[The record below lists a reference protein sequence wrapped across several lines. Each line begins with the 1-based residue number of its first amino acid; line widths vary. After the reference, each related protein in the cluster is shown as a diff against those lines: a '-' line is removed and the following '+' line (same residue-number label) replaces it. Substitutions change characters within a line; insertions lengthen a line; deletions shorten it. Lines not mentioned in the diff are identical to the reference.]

1 MSWGDAFTG
10 VGVLIALAALWF
22 TYRVSRR
29 QTELAQQQT
38 DVQARLTAIEEVRL
52 AGEVDARR
60 RARVVPAFR
69 RPEPKRLRFVL
80 TNQGL
85 APARE
90 VRCNLEALDGNQPPR
105 VIGLEEALPVELR
118 PGQPMEFAASAGLG
132 MSPRIR
138 AVVTWVDDAGEQEEP
153 FTLNTL

>member
-10 VGVLIALAALWF
+10 AGVLIALIALFF
-22 TYRVSRR
+22 TYKVSRR
-29 QTELAQQQT
+29 QTDLAQQQT
-38 DVQARLTAIEEVRL
+38 DVQARLTAIEEARR
-52 AGEVDARR
+52 ADEVDARR

-69 RPEPKRLRFVL
+69 RPEPNRLRFVL
-80 TNQGL
+80 TNTGL

-90 VRCNLEALDGNQPPR
+90 VRCNLEALDGRQLPVMR
-105 VIGLEEALPVELR
+105 LEDLPVELR

-132 MSPRIR
+132 MSTLLR
-138 AVVTWVDDAGEQEEP
+138 AVVTWVDDAGEQEES

>member
-10 VGVLIALAALWF
+10 AGVLIALAALWF

-38 DVQARLTAIEEVRL
+38 DVQARLTAIEEARW
-52 AGEVDARR
+52 AGEIDARQ
-60 RARVVPAFR
+60 RARVVPAFL
-69 RPEPKRLRFVL
+69 RPEPNRLRFVL

-90 VRCNLEALDGNQPPR
+90 VRCKLDALDGRQPPR
-105 VIGLEEALPVELR
+105 VIGLEALPVELR

-132 MSPRIR
+132 MSTLIR
-138 AVVTWVDDAGEQEEP
+138 AVVTWVDDAGNQEES

>member
-1 MSWGDAFTG
+1 MGWGDGFTG
-10 VGVLIALAALWF
+10 VGVLIALAALLVSL
-22 TYRVSRR
+22 RVNRR
-29 QTELAQQQT
+29 QTELAQ
-38 DVQARLTAIEEVRL
+38 RLTAIEEARR
-52 AGEVDARR
+52 ADEVDARR

-90 VRCNLEALDGNQPPR
+90 VDCQIDPLDDRQLPR
-105 VIGLEEALPVELR
+105 IIGLEALPVDLR
-118 PGQPMEFAASAGLG
+118 PGQPMEFVASAGLG
-132 MSPRIR
+132 MSTQIR
-138 AVVTWVDDAGEQEEP
+138 AVVRWVDDAGEQEET